1 MSHVKRPAT
10 KVSHCRNALIEWHES
25 GTNTPLQFHKLLRM
39 IAASATAAVVG
50 AANMAAG
57 RGGGAQVS
65 LKAGDWAP
73 DFSLP
78 GSDGSTYR
86 LSDFRGR
93 QAVVLAWFP
102 KAFTGG

>member
-1 MSHVKRPAT
+1 MSKDLQRKHRTVVMP
-10 KVSHCRNALIEWHES
+10 LLEWHGS
-25 GTNTPLQFHKLLRM
+25 GTNTQLQFLNLLRM
-39 IAASATAAVVG
+39 IAASTTATVTGVV
-50 AANMAAG
+50 NMAAG
-57 RGGGAQVS
+57 RGGGAQIS

-78 GSDGSTYR
+78 GSDGSPYR

>member
-1 MSHVKRPAT
+1 MP
-10 KVSHCRNALIEWHES
+10 LLEWHES
-25 GTNTPLQFHKLLRM
+25 GANTQLHFLKLLRM
-39 IAASATAAVVG
+39 IAASTTATVTGMV
-50 AANMAAG
+50 NMAAG
-57 RGGGAQVS
+57 RGGGAQIS

-86 LSDFRGR
+86 LGEFRGHR
-93 QAVVLAWFP
+93 AVVLAWFP

>member
-1 MSHVKRPAT
+1 MP
-10 KVSHCRNALIEWHES
+10 LLEWHGS
-25 GTNTPLQFHKLLRM
+25 GTNTPLQFLNQLRM
-39 IAASATAAVVG
+39 IAATTAAAVAG
-50 AANMAAG
+50 AVNMAAG
-57 RGGGAQVS
+57 RGGDPRIS
-65 LKAGDWAP
+65 LKAGDRAP

-86 LSDFRGR
+86 LSDFRGQ

>member
-1 MSHVKRPAT
+1 MSKDLQRKYRTVVMP
-10 KVSHCRNALIEWHES
+10 LLEWHGS
-25 GTNTPLQFHKLLRM
+25 GTNTQLQFLKLLRM
-39 IAASATAAVVG
+39 IAASATATAAGAV
-50 AANMAAG
+50 NMAAG
-57 RGGGAQVS
+57 RGGGARIS

-78 GSDGSTYR
+78 GSDGSPYR

>member
-1 MSHVKRPAT
+1 
-10 KVSHCRNALIEWHES
+10 
-25 GTNTPLQFHKLLRM
+25 M
-39 IAASATAAVVG
+39 IAATTAAAAAG
-50 AANMAAG
+50 AVNMAAG
-57 RGGGAQVS
+57 RGGGPQIS
-65 LKAGDWAP
+65 LEAGDQAP

-86 LSDFRGR
+86 LGDVRGH

>member
-1 MSHVKRPAT
+1 M
-10 KVSHCRNALIEWHES
+10 
-25 GTNTPLQFHKLLRM
+25 QFLNQLRM
-39 IAASATAAVVG
+39 IAATTAAVIAG
-50 AANMAAG
+50 AVNLVAG
-57 RGGGAQVS
+57 RGGDPQIS
-65 LKAGDWAP
+65 LKAGDQAP

-86 LSDFRGR
+86 LSDFRGQ